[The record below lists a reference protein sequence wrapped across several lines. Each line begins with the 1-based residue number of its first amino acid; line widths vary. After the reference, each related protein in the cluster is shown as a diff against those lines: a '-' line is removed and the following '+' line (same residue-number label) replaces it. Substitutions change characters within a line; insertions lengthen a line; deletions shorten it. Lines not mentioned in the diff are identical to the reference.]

1 MNGINH
7 EVIQIACVYVMDG
20 QGFMPFIR
28 SKVNKLG
35 TSYSYE
41 NPLFSKFDPKV
52 VLQFHI

>member
-7 EVIQIACVYVMDG
+7 EVIQNACVYAMDD

-52 VLQFHI
+52 VSQF

>member
-7 EVIQIACVYVMDG
+7 EVIQNACVYAMDD

-28 SKVNKLG
+28 LKVNKLG

-52 VLQFHI
+52 VSQFYI